1 MVRDHN
7 TSNNEELLASIREM
21 IHAGQEESEGH
32 LATLVDN
39 RVSHQ
44 INAQVQV
51 LSIKIDEWMG
61 ARNPTPREDGRSP
74 ATTQGEHFVG
84 RIEHPAN
91 GVKKNSHQLTAE
103 IDKVRLAAFH
113 MLDEAQLWAQSNPL
127 GDLVLLRQI
136 GNDEHY
142 QKLFQEKLARANK
155 IVRVDQQVGLC
166 TVGLTESLSLE
177 VELLAPPNLART
189 MNLARTLEAKQ
200 KIQSR
205 RPIWKGGRST
215 AGATSTGQP
224 WHTNVPAG
232 APIAPKPS
240 PSQPAFIIK
249 LNRAEMEEPAPEV
262 EEPAIS
268 LHAIMDLQSTK
279 TMQICDMVNAHPLLN
294 LVDSSS
300 TYNFL
305 SFTAAQ
311 QLQLHIQPQ
320 PIALV
325 LVANGE
331 KERLAR
337 ANQFVSHT
345 QFVHNFTAGLTE
357 ALRLEVELH
366 APSDLD
372 HTMNL
377 ARPIE
382 HKQHVLKESLVRKLA
397 CPGRHN
403 ASAPNPSYGP
413 PRFRDKIPPE
423 EEIVETDQE
432 GLEISLHAMTC
443 LCSSSTMQ
451 VAQVQ
456 STNTCKLSHLLTEF
470 EDIFQ
475 VPTALQPIR
484 HCDHRIRLK
493 TGTEPVMVHP
503 YRYPHLL
510 KDETERQCQQMLA
523 QCQQMLAQD
532 VEKTVFLTHHSHFEF
547 LVMPFGLSN
556 APSTF
561 QALMNEVDQSTIQ
574 VVTDWPIPTSIK
586 ALRGFLGLAG
596 YYKKIIHSYG
606 QLEQLKDA
614 LSSTPVLQLPDFDE
628 SCLAAYE
635 RELIGL
641 AKAIQHWCPYL
652 WGRSFLIRTDHCS
665 LKYHLEQRLTTSPQ
679 QHWLSKLMGFD
690 FSVKY
695 KLGSLNVGADA
706 LSCRDVPESQLNAI
720 SQPRAL
726 LLDSIR
732 EETCQRN
739 KAETL
744 SPAGLLQPLQRPSQ
758 RMNQGPL
765 KSPLWTKH

>member
-1 MVRDHN
+1 
-7 TSNNEELLASIREM
+7 
-21 IHAGQEESEGH
+21 
-32 LATLVDN
+32 
-39 RVSHQ
+39 
-44 INAQVQV
+44 
-51 LSIKIDEWMG
+51 
-61 ARNPTPREDGRSP
+61 
-74 ATTQGEHFVG
+74 
-84 RIEHPAN
+84 
-91 GVKKNSHQLTAE
+91 
-103 IDKVRLAAFH
+103 
-113 MLDEAQLWAQSNPL
+113 
-127 GDLVLLRQI
+127 
-136 GNDEHY
+136 
-142 QKLFQEKLARANK
+142 
-155 IVRVDQQVGLC
+155 
-166 TVGLTESLSLE
+166 
-177 VELLAPPNLART
+177 
-189 MNLARTLEAKQ
+189 
-200 KIQSR
+200 
-205 RPIWKGGRST
+205 
-215 AGATSTGQP
+215 
-224 WHTNVPAG
+224 
-232 APIAPKPS
+232 
-240 PSQPAFIIK
+240 
-249 LNRAEMEEPAPEV
+249 
-262 EEPAIS
+262 
-268 LHAIMDLQSTK
+268 MDLQSTK

-345 QFVHNFTAGLTE
+345 QFVHIFTAGLTE

-382 HKQHVLKESLVRKLA
+382 HKQHVLKESLD
-397 CPGRHN
+397 GEE
-403 ASAPNPSYGP
+403 
-413 PRFRDKIPPE
+413 IPPE

-432 GLEISLHAMTC
+432 GPEISLHAMTC

-484 HCDHRIRLK
+484 HCDHCIRLK
-493 TGTEPVMVHP
+493 TSTEPVMVHL

-523 QCQQMLAQD
+523 QCQQMLAQGIIQPSSYHQIRVQPSD

-561 QALMNEVDQSTIQ
+561 QALMNE
-574 VVTDWPIPTSIK
+574 
-586 ALRGFLGLAG
+586 
-596 YYKKIIHSYG
+596 
-606 QLEQLKDA
+606 QLKDA

-628 SCLAAYE
+628 SCVVECDASGGGIGIVLHQQGHPIAYFS
-635 RELIGL
+635 RQLG
-641 AKAIQHWCPYL
+641 QH
-652 WGRSFLIRTDHCS
+652 H
-665 LKYHLEQRLTTSPQ
+665 H
-679 QHWLSKLMGFD
+679 KL
-690 FSVKY
+690 Y
-695 KLGSLNVGADA
+695 KPGSLNVGADA

-732 EETCQRN
+732 EEAQHYPDIISLCQDIQKGTAANNWRVQDNLVLYKNKIFLHHTSPLINSILASFHDTCQTCQRN
-739 KAETL
+739 KAETI

-758 RMNQGPL
+758 VYALGTTPFKVVYGREPPHLLAYEPGASKVTTWDQAL
-765 KSPLWTKH
+765 AERDTFIT